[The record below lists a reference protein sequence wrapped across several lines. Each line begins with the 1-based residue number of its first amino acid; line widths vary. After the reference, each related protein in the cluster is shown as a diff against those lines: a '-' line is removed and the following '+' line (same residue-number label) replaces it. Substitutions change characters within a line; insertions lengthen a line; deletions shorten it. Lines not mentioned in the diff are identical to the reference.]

1 MAGPASPVC
10 TAPSRKRRPT
20 KLVPLKLADAC
31 GASRTKGT
39 RAWIKRPRPKRMPK
53 MNEAKLIACH
63 QCDLLQWEAALLEGG
78 TARCQ
83 RCGAALYR
91 SLPARFDRA
100 LAFTSA
106 AAILFVLAN
115 CFPIVGLWV
124 NGTLVEA
131 TLLGA
136 AWSLYVHGMWPIA
149 GLVFVTTL
157 LMPSLN
163 IAAVIYLLV
172 PLHVAGLPQRP
183 ELVLRVLRHV
193 APWGMIE
200 VLMLGMLVAL
210 VKLQHI
216 ATVVPGVAIWAF
228 GAVMLLLAAA
238 AVTFKPRDIWAARR
252 S

>member
-83 RCGAALYR
+83 GCRAALYR

-149 GLVFVTTL
+149 DLVFVTTL

-163 IAAVIYLLV
+163 IAAVIYLLL
-172 PLHVAGLPQRP
+172 PLAVVRLPPKPQ
-183 ELVLRVLRHV
+183 LVLPISLPLSPRT
-193 APWGMIE
+193 
-200 VLMLGMLVAL
+200 
-210 VKLQHI
+210 
-216 ATVVPGVAIWAF
+216 TVQTLLPAI
-228 GAVMLLLAAA
+228 LL
-238 AVTFKPRDIWAARR
+238 PP
-252 S
+252 